1 MNQAPPKLQQ
11 LLQQMPDV
19 DKVKLL
25 QLAHHYG
32 MDLDDPGF
40 LPLLLTQQGIEALES
55 AKNNLVREAG
65 GTVTFA
71 LSQAQKAFDDSAKAK
86 ADDLENLKSAALV
99 KIDEYASESEIALK
113 SAVEKWSFKVFSEA
127 VLSALN
133 QHIPTAMS
141 AAELSAIQS
150 AETLNKKINAL
161 SVTATE
167 AAETINNATKNI
179 RIIWLLITLLFGLL
193 VGSGVGY
200 FAAAKVAHSE
210 RIDTEQITQN
220 IQKFCIKK

>member
-1 MNQAPPKLQQ
+1 MNQTPPKLQQ

-25 QLAHHYG
+25 QIAQHYK

-55 AKNNLVREAG
+55 AKNELVREAG

-71 LSQAQKAFDDSAKAK
+71 LSQAQKAFDDSAKSK
-86 ADDLENLKSAALV
+86 ADDLQNLKAAALV

-113 SAVEKWSFKVFSEA
+113 SAVESWSFKVFSDA
-127 VLSALN
+127 VLAALN

-141 AAELSAIQS
+141 AAEISAIQS
-150 AETLNKKINAL
+150 AKILNEKINTA
-161 SVTATE
+161 SVTATA
-167 AAETINNATKNI
+167 AAETINDAAKNI
-179 RIIWLLITLLFGLL
+179 GTAWLLIVLFAGLL
-193 VGSGVGY
+193 VGAGTGY
-200 FAAAKVAHSE
+200 YAAAKVAHSE
-210 RIDTEQITQN
+210 RINTEQIAQN
-220 IQKFCIKK
+220 ILKSCIKK